1 VEKMKKM
8 FSISKDTFNKCGG
21 GAVGCLG
28 VIICLV
34 LIGGFVFGTFC
45 LEGWVLMLLWNWLVV
60 ELFGAPALGYWLC
73 VGIMFAIWFI
83 RRTVFGKKVVK
94 VEIETDD
101 DN

>member
-8 FSISKDTFNKCGG
+8 FSILKDTFNKCGG
-21 GAVGCLG
+21 GSVGCLG

-34 LIGGFVFGTFC
+34 LTGGLIFGSFC

-60 ELFGAPALGYWLC
+60 ELFGAPTLGYWLC

-83 RRTVFGKKVVK
+83 RQIVFGKKVVK
-94 VEIETDD
+94 VEINDD
-101 DN
+101 